1 MNLSKIYLREI
12 FKYVAGSRLLMGI
25 HLNDN
30 GITSNFEF
38 MLELIEILGLNQDD
52 IPIDLN

>member
-1 MNLSKIYLREI
+1 MNLTKDYLRDI
-12 FKYVAGSRLLMGI
+12 FKYISSSRLLMGI

-30 GITSNFEF
+30 GITSNFDF
-38 MLELIEILGLNQDD
+38 MLELIDMLGLSQDD

>member
-1 MNLSKIYLREI
+1 
-12 FKYVAGSRLLMGI
+12 MGI

-30 GITSNFEF
+30 GITSNFDF
-38 MLELIEILGLNQDD
+38 MLELIDMLGLNQDD

>member
-1 MNLSKIYLREI
+1 
-12 FKYVAGSRLLMGI
+12 MGI

-30 GITSNFEF
+30 GITSNFDF
-38 MLELIEILGLNQDD
+38 MLELIDILGLNQDD